1 MPRFHLPHV
10 SADTDRHGN
19 VRYYFRKRGQRKI
32 RLPGRPGEAAFM
44 KAYYAARDG
53 EIAPPPP
60 TRQHIKPGSLR
71 WLAREYLASRQFAGL
86 ADGTRNWLR
95 RHIDEVCQEAV
106 SEENATPVADIPAD
120 DMTAAAIRKL
130 RQRKENAAG
139 INPANERLAAIKALY
154 RYGVEAGLVTYNP
167 ARDIPKIR
175 NASDGFHTWTV
186 EEVEAFWKRWPLGTK
201 AHLALA
207 LLLFTGTRRSDVI
220 LLGRQHERTFPDE
233 DGAPQPWLCWAV
245 QKGRKRR
252 PKQAEIP
259 LLPELRT
266 VLDTS
271 QLGDLTYLVT
281 RFGQPY
287 TPSGFS
293 AAMRRWCDAA
303 GLPHCSA
310 HGVRK
315 AGACI
320 AAENGASE
328 AQLMAIFRWDSSDM
342 AQLYTRG
349 ANRRKL
355 ASGAGDLLRLRKS
368 RQEG

>member
-32 RLPGRPGEAAFM
+32 RLPGRPGDAGFM

-53 EIAPPPP
+53 EIAPPAPAK
-60 TRQHIKPGSLR
+60 TQIKPGSLR
-71 WLAREYLASRQFAGL
+71 WLAHEYLTSRAFTDL
-86 ADGTRNWLR
+86 ANGTRKWLR
-95 RHIDEVCQEAV
+95 RHIDEVCREAV
-106 SEENATPVADIPAD
+106 SEDDNRPAGD
-120 DMTAAAIRKL
+120 LPAETITAAAIRKL

-154 RYGVEAGLVTYNP
+154 RYGVEAGIVSHNP
-167 ARDIPKIR
+167 ARDVPKIR

-186 EEVEAFWKRWPLGTK
+186 EEVEAFWQRWPLGTK

-233 DGAPQPWLCWAV
+233 DGVPQQWLCWAV
-245 QKGRKRR
+245 QKGRKRK
-252 PKQAEIP
+252 PKQAEVP
-259 LLPELRT
+259 LLSPLRA
-266 VLDTS
+266 VLDAS
-271 QLGDLTYLVT
+271 ELGDLTYLVT
-281 RFGQPY
+281 RHGNPY
-287 TPSGFS
+287 SASGFS
-293 AAMRRWCDAA
+293 NQFRRWCDAA

-355 ASGAGDLLRLRKS
+355 ASGAGDLLKLRTK
-368 RQEG
+368 G